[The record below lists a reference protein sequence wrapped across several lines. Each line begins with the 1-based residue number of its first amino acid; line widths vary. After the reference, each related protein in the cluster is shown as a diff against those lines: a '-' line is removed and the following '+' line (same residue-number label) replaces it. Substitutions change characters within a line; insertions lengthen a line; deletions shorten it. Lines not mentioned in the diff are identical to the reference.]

1 MRIPLLTLIFP
12 LGGNA
17 VHRKLRRVVE
27 KTDVKCTRMG
37 LKVVPSVGNGTTVRL
52 GTEIMVMN
60 LLWRTPPAR
69 TGITKT
75 SDALL
80 LLGIYADEGQTCT
93 NGPRPKRSNEVVVD
107 RLMLREPISRE

>member
-1 MRIPLLTLIFP
+1 
-12 LGGNA
+12 
-17 VHRKLRRVVE
+17 
-27 KTDVKCTRMG
+27 
-37 LKVVPSVGNGTTVRL
+37 
-52 GTEIMVMN
+52 MVMN

-93 NGPRPKRSNEVVVD
+93 HGPRPKRSNEVVVD
-107 RLMLREPISRE
+107 RLMFREPISRE